1 MDEFALIAELRAI
14 LSRDDPR
21 VSLGIGDDAAVLAPF
36 ARGAVVS
43 VDAVVE
49 GVHFDRR
56 WLSFEDVG
64 WRGYAAALS
73 DLAAMGAAPRAGLMS
88 LILPTGLEDEAVLA
102 IARGA
107 AEAADAFGAP
117 VVGGNLS
124 RGSELSMTSTVI
136 GEAPASP
143 LRRSGARVGDGV
155 FVTGT
160 VGAAALGLALLAAG
174 AEDREGAP
182 VFLTRWRRPR
192 PRFDA
197 AAGLLGLAT
206 SAADVS
212 DGLAADLGHICEA
225 SGVGAVIERA
235 RLPLEA
241 RHEEL
246 AASLGHDGGRLA
258 LAGGEDYEL
267 VLTAPP
273 GARPEAATYIGNVVA
288 GEGVRVLDRDGVEL
302 ALPARGHRHR

>member
-21 VSLGIGDDAAVLAPF
+21 VSLGIGDDAAILAPL

-43 VDAVVE
+43 VDALVE

-64 WRGYAAALS
+64 WRAHAAALS
-73 DLAAMGAAPRAGLMS
+73 DLAAMGASPRAGLLS
-88 LILPTGLEDEAVLA
+88 LVLPSALEDEAVLA

-107 AEAADAFGAP
+107 AEAGDAFGAP
-117 VVGGNLS
+117 IVGGNLS
-124 RGSELSMTSTVI
+124 RGSELSVTTTVI
-136 GEAPASP
+136 GEAPPRP
-143 LRRSGARVGDGV
+143 LRRDGARVGDGV

-174 AEDREGAP
+174 EEDREGASSF
-182 VFLTRWRRPR
+182 VARWRRPR
-192 PRFDA
+192 PRFDVA
-197 AAGLLGLAT
+197 PGLSGVAT

-212 DGLAADLGHICEA
+212 DGLAADLGHICEV
-225 SGVGAVIERA
+225 SGVAAVIECA

-241 RHEEL
+241 GHAAL
-246 AASLGHDGGRLA
+246 AASLGRDGDLLA

-273 GARPEAATYIGNVVA
+273 GARPEAATYIGSVVA
-288 GEGVRVLDRDGVEL
+288 GEGVRVLDRDGAEL
-302 ALPARGHRHR
+302 ALPERGHRHR